1 MWQKK
6 KYLYL
11 TSFQRDKIVKCKNE
25 NFRSLGETTEAANI
39 LCTGK
44 NFLKKTKGVNYEG
57 KDCQILIH

>member
-1 MWQKK
+1 MSNTLEW
-6 KYLYL
+6 
-11 TSFQRDKIVKCKNE
+11 N
-25 NFRSLGETTEAANI
+25 NLGETTEAANI